1 MPTPPQNLLSE
12 LLAQAH
18 GLSLDVA
25 FTGAGVGALLWLFG
39 WRFHRFWI
47 VLGITVWAG
56 IVGLVSGKESGLQV
70 LATGLMLALVAGLLA
85 LHIAR
90 ILAVAGAGL
99 TVMTS
104 IDTLAPNFQQPL
116 LCFLAGGLL
125 GIVLFRLLT
134 MLMTSFAG
142 VALVLTSGLLI
153 LEKLQPGF
161 DAVAWVN
168 DHARNLVF
176 VAAAATALGV
186 VSQSL
191 VERWHGNRKKK
202 SGDKGGKKKPKGPP
216 ADHGPGHH
224 GPVEHAA

>member
-1 MPTPPQNLLSE
+1 MSTLPQNLLAE
-12 LLAQAH
+12 LLGQLR

-25 FTGAGVGALLWLFG
+25 FTGAGVGVLLWLFG

-70 LATGLMLALVAGLLA
+70 LATGLLLALVAGLLA
-85 LHIAR
+85 LHLAR

-99 TVMTS
+99 TIMTC
-104 IDTLAPNFQQPL
+104 IDALAPNFQQPL

-125 GIVLFRLLT
+125 GVVLFRLLT
-134 MLMTSFAG
+134 MMMTSFAG
-142 VALVLTSGLLI
+142 VALVVVSSLMV

-161 DAVAWVN
+161 DSVAWVN
-168 DHARNLVF
+168 GQARYLIF
-176 VAAAATALGV
+176 AAAGATALGV

-191 VERWHGNRKKK
+191 IERWHGSRAKK
-202 SGDKGGKKKPKGPP
+202 SGDKGGKGKAKGH
-216 ADHGPGHH
+216 AGGHGHEA
-224 GPVEHAA
+224 VEHAA